1 MVSLLKRTIPDLI
14 TKSTAPGHREAVQI
28 AGNACKCL
36 IAMVRFLIIKINVVI
51 FLFFFLSSYSSDF
64 SLTCSLSSFGCC
76 FLLLFVVCCLLFQV
90 KDPTTKEVS
99 DLAIRGGAIQT
110 IIDVIRSTNDPS
122 TRKNSAIVLAR
133 MAKSPELMVVIREK
147 RGMEI
152 LMSLGRQIVD

>member
-1 MVSLLKRTIPDLI
+1 
-14 TKSTAPGHREAVQI
+14 
-28 AGNACKCL
+28 
-36 IAMVRFLIIKINVVI
+36 
-51 FLFFFLSSYSSDF
+51 
-64 SLTCSLSSFGCC
+64 
-76 FLLLFVVCCLLFQV
+76 LLLFVVYCLLFQV

>member
-1 MVSLLKRTIPDLI
+1 M
-14 TKSTAPGHREAVQI
+14 
-28 AGNACKCL
+28 
-36 IAMVRFLIIKINVVI
+36 
-51 FLFFFLSSYSSDF
+51 
-64 SLTCSLSSFGCC
+64 
-76 FLLLFVVCCLLFQV
+76 
-90 KDPTTKEVS
+90 S

-152 LMSLGRQIVD
+152 LMSLGRQIVDWDLKYVFDTYQTTIGTIKRKQYTKRLVCT

>member
-1 MVSLLKRTIPDLI
+1 M
-14 TKSTAPGHREAVQI
+14 
-28 AGNACKCL
+28 
-36 IAMVRFLIIKINVVI
+36 
-51 FLFFFLSSYSSDF
+51 LSYFYSFSFHHSDF

-76 FLLLFVVCCLLFQV
+76 FLLLFVVYCLLFQV